1 MRDRVGLTKDLWLA
15 LALLWL
21 AGNALRI
28 TILSL
33 PPVIAPVRDELG
45 LSATQIGVLSGVGP
59 AMFATTA
66 IVGSV
71 MVARLG
77 LKAALIGGLAI
88 VVLGS
93 ALRGGSAGF
102 VSLLTTSIV
111 MAAGVAIM
119 QPAMP
124 TAVRRWLPDRVGL
137 GTAVYGNGL
146 LVGECVPVLFTIPWL
161 LPLVGGSWRASFV
174 AWSVPIA
181 AIAVVLAFF
190 APRAAPASPAT
201 APPPRRWMPDWHHG
215 LVWRLGALI
224 GSINAIYFAINGF
237 LPVYLAGEGRADLIA
252 DALVALN
259 VAQLPGSVLLLAVA
273 HRLEG
278 RWWPFAAAGLL
289 ALAGVAGLVL
299 MVGPWTI
306 VWASLVGV
314 AEGGALIVGLMLP
327 ALLCRPEDVAR
338 TSAGMFTLSYGGALA
353 VGVLSGVVWDV
364 SGRPALAFVP
374 IAACAIVLTAMPIAM
389 RARGELR

>member
-93 ALRGGSAGF
+93 ALRGWSAGF

-124 TAVRRWLPDRVGL
+124 TAVRRWLP
-137 GTAVYGNGL
+137 
-146 LVGECVPVLFTIPWL
+146 
-161 LPLVGGSWRASFV
+161 
-174 AWSVPIA
+174 
-181 AIAVVLAFF
+181 
-190 APRAAPASPAT
+190 
-201 APPPRRWMPDWHHG
+201 
-215 LVWRLGALI
+215 
-224 GSINAIYFAINGF
+224 
-237 LPVYLAGEGRADLIA
+237 
-252 DALVALN
+252 
-259 VAQLPGSVLLLAVA
+259 
-273 HRLEG
+273 
-278 RWWPFAAAGLL
+278 
-289 ALAGVAGLVL
+289 
-299 MVGPWTI
+299 
-306 VWASLVGV
+306 
-314 AEGGALIVGLMLP
+314 
-327 ALLCRPEDVAR
+327 
-338 TSAGMFTLSYGGALA
+338 
-353 VGVLSGVVWDV
+353 
-364 SGRPALAFVP
+364 
-374 IAACAIVLTAMPIAM
+374 
-389 RARGELR
+389 

>member
-1 MRDRVGLTKDLWLA
+1 MHDADADAATTRFATA

-28 TILSL
+28 TILSV
-33 PPVIAPVRDELG
+33 PPVIAPIRDELG
-45 LSATQIGVLSGVGP
+45 LNATEVGVLSGVGP

-88 VVLGS
+88 VAIGS
-93 ALRGGSAGF
+93 ALRGLSTGF
-102 VSLLTTSIV
+102 ATLLATSIL

-124 TAVRRWLPDRVGL
+124 TAVRQWVPGRIGL

-146 LVGECVPVLFTIPWL
+146 LVGECVPVLLTIPWL

-174 AWSVPIA
+174 AWALPIA
-181 AIAVVLAFF
+181 IIAILLHALA
-190 APRAAPASPAT
+190 PKGPVPTAAAA
-201 APPPRRWMPDWHHG
+201 RRWMPDWRAG

-224 GSINAIYFAINGF
+224 GSINAVYFATNAF
-237 LPVYLAGEGRADLIA
+237 LSIYLADEGRADLIA
-252 DALVALN
+252 GALIALN
-259 VAQLPGSVLLLAVA
+259 VAQLPGSLLLLAVA

-278 RWWPFAAAGLL
+278 RWWPFLAAGVL
-289 ALAGVAGLVL
+289 ALASVLGLVFA
-299 MVGPWTI
+299 VGPWTI
-306 VWASLVGV
+306 VWASLFGV
-314 AEGGALIVGLMLP
+314 AEGGGLIVALMLP
-327 ALLCRPEDVAR
+327 ARLCRPEDVAR
-338 TSAGMFTLSYGGALA
+338 TSAGMFTLSYGGALV
-353 VGVLSGVVWDV
+353 VGVLSGVVWDL

-374 IAACAIVLTAMPIAM
+374 IAACAVVLMAMPIVM